1 MSEENKKYNQEYEQT
16 ERGAEAEE
24 ASSAE
29 RDATEQ
35 ESAEPELSWEELER
49 LAREKICPECP
60 EKQEMQKEIVQVKAD
75 ADNFRKR
82 MAREKDQYCKYATES
97 LLEDILPV
105 LDNLELALQ
114 HGRNVEDACSDMVQG
129 VEMTN
134 KVMLDTLKKHG
145 LVRIEVEP
153 GQEFDPRWH
162 EAMYEEEREDMERGM
177 VCQIIQTGYLLN
189 DRLLRPAKVIVSKE
203 CEN

>member
-1 MSEENKKYNQEYEQT
+1 MSEENKEYNRENEPEKPGYET
-16 ERGAEAEE
+16 EE
-24 ASSAE
+24 ASGEQGAAE
-29 RDATEQ
+29 N
-35 ESAEPELSWEELER
+35 ESREPELSREELER
-49 LAREKICPECP
+49 LCRETICPECP
-60 EKQEMQKEIVQVKAD
+60 EKQQMEQEVARVRAD

-82 MAREKDQYCKYATES
+82 MAKEKEQHCKYATES

-114 HGRNVEDACSDMVQG
+114 HGRKVQDACSDMIQG

-145 LVRIEVEP
+145 LTRIEIEP
-153 GQEFDPRWH
+153 GQEFDPKWQ
-162 EAMYEEEREDMERGM
+162 EAMYEEEREDMERGR
-177 VCQIIQTGYLLN
+177 VCQVIQTGYLLN